1 MGGTRIYRNFCNRD
15 KVVRTSTLLIKEN
28 QTSQVKEFSTFLFV
42 GSAGSG
48 LPEIIP
54 LSYTLATWGQC
65 PGLSQPES
73 PLGPSWG
80 VGWGGSSG

>member
-48 LPEIIP
+48 LPEISPFICTSALGASILGFVHIP
-54 LSYTLATWGQC
+54 GALG
-65 PGLSQPES
+65 S
-73 PLGPSWG
+73 P
-80 VGWGGSSG
+80 